1 MIGHIGNGHVVVVGV
16 DGSPDSSVALD
27 WAATEAQV
35 READLHVLYGLH
47 TPVRVGP
54 DGAPTVVPAL
64 DDLRLTGEGVLAD
77 ARRQVA
83 ERAPDVR
90 VETRLDLRP
99 PIEALLQAAKE
110 DAALLV
116 VGTRGL
122 GTAAAI
128 ALGSVSGHVVIHA
141 ACPTVVVPSPDE
153 VPPDD
158 GSIVVG
164 VDGSEHSD
172 AALRFALREANLR
185 SARIVAVHAYRA
197 QAPTLPFFDPGHTDV
212 AVEAGRQHVQAEV
225 RAESMVR
232 QMVAH
237 AAQEVGGEPD
247 FGVRV
252 VEGHSSDLLVELAR
266 DAALTVVGTRGRG
279 DFRAALLGS
288 VSRDVLSH
296 ARRPVAVVRAGAS

>member
-1 MIGHIGNGHVVVVGV
+1 MIGHIGNGHVVVGV
-16 DGSPDSSVALD
+16 DGSPDSIVALD
-27 WAATEAQV
+27 WATTEAWV
-35 READLHVLYGLH
+35 RKVGLLVVYGLH
-47 TPVRVGP
+47 MPVRVGP
-54 DGAPTVVPAL
+54 GGTPTVVPAM
-64 DDLRLTGEGVLAD
+64 DDLRVTGEGILAD
-77 ARRQVA
+77 AARQVA

-99 PIEALLQAAKE
+99 PAEALLQAADE

-122 GTAAAI
+122 GRVASI
-128 ALGSVSGHVVIHA
+128 ALGSVSGHVAAHA
-141 ACPTVVVPSPDE
+141 ECPTVVVPSPDD
-153 VPPDD
+153 VPPDN

-164 VDGSEHSD
+164 VDGSAHGD

-185 SARIVAVHAYRA
+185 SATLVAVHAYRA

-212 AVEAGRQHVQAEV
+212 AVEAGRQHVEAEV
-225 RAESMVR
+225 RAESLVR
-232 QMVAH
+232 QEVAH
-237 AAQEVGGEPD
+237 AAQEVGAEPD

-252 VEGHSSDLLVELAR
+252 VEGPAGDVLVDLAR

-279 DFRAALLGS
+279 ELRAALLGS
-288 VSRDVLSH
+288 VSHDLLSQ